1 MDGRP
6 PERGSR
12 RGPESGAAPK
22 TPKTRR
28 ELRAEREAAERA
40 QTASSGLPLR
50 PQPVDRSPGT
60 NPTARQKAPAP
71 WDVPEPE
78 EAPSRRPERPERGP
92 LAERFPARPT
102 PLGGVGGMDLG
113 PAGDALT
120 RPPARRD
127 PDDFDA
133 HDSARFDAHD
143 DDHEPHRAADP
154 RRRRRVGLWLTAVA
168 LLLALWT
175 ATVFVDS
182 LSPFVSAPSAL
193 APLVTICA
201 LPVIAIGVGGK
212 HFISTGIAALAA
224 LLPWA
229 MVAGYASSRDLPAGT
244 TDTVRVMTVDGN
256 HGRASASDVVGAA
269 TDYSA
274 DVVIVTGLSTTLA
287 HELTV
292 SGLSRNTPP
301 VWMHVSGDQTDGIGI
316 WSRLTISGLAEAQ
329 EYDSP
334 VATGVL
340 EVNKARVGLT
350 VAQLSGSPLRPGP
363 GWRAD
368 LTRLSQQ
375 RVEGATSGSFL
386 VGSLNVAPWQPGF
399 RMLEKAGWEDAAD
412 ITGKGLRP
420 TWPSWS
426 PLPITPADHVL
437 VDEKLGVGSTA
448 TATIGGSSHR
458 AIVAALE
465 VPAG

>member
-1 MDGRP
+1 MDGRS

-12 RGPESGAAPK
+12 REQETGAAPT

-40 QTASSGLPLR
+40 QTLSGGLPVR
-50 PQPVDRSPGT
+50 PVPVDRSPSTSPTSTSPTTTSPTGT
-60 NPTARQKAPAP
+60 SPTARQKAPAP

-78 EAPSRRPERPERGP
+78 EPPGRRLERPGRGP

-102 PLGGVGGMDLG
+102 PLGGVG
-113 PAGDALT
+113 P
-120 RPPARRD
+120 D
-127 PDDFDA
+127 PHDD
-133 HDSARFDAHD
+133 HDDRQDDRSD
-143 DDHEPHRAADP
+143 DDHDPHHPTDP
-154 RRRRRVGLWLTAVA
+154 RRRRRAGLWLTAIA

-175 ATVFVDS
+175 ATMFLDS
-182 LSPFVSAPSAL
+182 VSPLVSAPSAL
-193 APLVTICA
+193 VPLVTICA

-212 HFISTGIAALAA
+212 HFISTGIATLAA

-316 WSRLTISGLAEAQ
+316 WSRLTISGLTEAEG
-329 EYDSP
+329 YDSP

-350 VAQLSGSPLRPGP
+350 VAQLPGSPLRPGK
-363 GWRAD
+363 GWRAG
-368 LTRLSQQ
+368 LNRLSHQ

-386 VGSLNVAPWQPGF
+386 VGGLNVAPWQPAF

-426 PLPITPADHVL
+426 PLPVTPADHVL

-448 TATIGGSSHR
+448 TANIGGSSHR

-465 VPAG
+465 VPVG